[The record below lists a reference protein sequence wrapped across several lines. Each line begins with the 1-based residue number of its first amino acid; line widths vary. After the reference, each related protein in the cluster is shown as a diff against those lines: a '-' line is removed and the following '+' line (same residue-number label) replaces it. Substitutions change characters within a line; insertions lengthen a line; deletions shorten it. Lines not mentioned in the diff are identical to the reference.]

1 MTKGQFNTAMHV
13 IDKILDAGAYAKTIY
28 ALREIS
34 QQTKE
39 VRQKLISEELGL
51 LEKFNGSVNADGRV
65 VFKDDDAEREF
76 REREFRKALL
86 EYVQEEV
93 DVKVNPVELSLDEL
107 DGVRITN
114 EEFEAVSENFI
125 NFTR

>member
-13 IDKILDAGAYAKTIY
+13 IDRILDAGAYAKTIY

-39 VRQKLISEELGL
+39 VRQKLASEELGL

-65 VFKDDDAEREF
+65 VFKDDDT
-76 REREFRKALL
+76 EREFRKALL
-86 EYVQEEV
+86 EQVQEEV

-107 DGVRITN
+107 DGVRITS

-125 NFTR
+125 NFAR

>member
-13 IDKILDAGAYAKTIY
+13 IDRILDAGAYAKTIY

-34 QQTKE
+34 QQTKK
-39 VRQKLISEELGL
+39 VRQQLASEELDL
-51 LEKFNGSVNADGRV
+51 LERFNGSVNADGRV
-65 VFKDDDAEREF
+65 VFKDDDAEK
-76 REREFRKALL
+76 EFRKALL
-86 EYVQEEV
+86 EHVQEEIN
-93 DVKVNPVELSLDEL
+93 VKVNPVELSLDEL
-107 DGVRITN
+107 DGVRITS